1 MESEAAGQ
9 MPTAV
14 LRSIQSSKA
23 TSMFPS
29 RRFSPAISSLFIRKN
44 MYSSSSTLL
53 SESVNAI
60 IAWVCGMSIMNCL
73 ACVMNY
79 LAWGPYRIIQPGPCY
94 KFFCPE
100 PCQGIFSPGLWLTSS
115 LIALINILDE
125 NIFCPFFSTLI
136 LYFLHRYG
144 KLLLRIFFNFLSL
157 ISLSNINVRVQFS
170 ASRRFCRLFSFM
182 FSCLT

>member
-9 MPTAV
+9 IPAAV

-60 IAWVCGMSIMNCL
+60 IAWVCGMSIMN
-73 ACVMNY
+73 Y
-79 LAWGPYRIIQPGPCY
+79 LAWGRARRSRLTRSSSNSQQLLSTQ
-94 KFFCPE
+94 KDVK
-100 PCQGIFSPGLWLTSS
+100 TSS
-115 LIALINILDE
+115 SLCLYSFKVSTILFILLIHFQLSTIQYSFPRLLI
-125 NIFCPFFSTLI
+125 IFADTLARCPH
-136 LYFLHRYG
+136 Y
-144 KLLLRIFFNFLSL
+144 
-157 ISLSNINVRVQFS
+157 
-170 ASRRFCRLFSFM
+170 
-182 FSCLT
+182 

>member
-9 MPTAV
+9 IPAAV

-60 IAWVCGMSIMNCL
+60 IAWVCGMSIMN
-73 ACVMNY
+73 Y
-79 LAWGPYRIIQPGPCY
+79 SAWGPTELFSLGPCY
-94 KFFCPE
+94 EFFCPE
-100 PCQGIFSPGLWLTSS
+100 PCQGIFSSGLWLTSS
-115 LIALINILDE
+115 LIGLINVLDK

-144 KLLLRIFFNFLSL
+144 KLLLRIFCNFLSL

-170 ASRRFCRLFSFM
+170 ASRRFC
-182 FSCLT
+182 